1 MAWIDLFKKQAKEQ
15 EKESPETIIGSS
27 ATEIYGGY
35 LAEEYLGEIIEIRER
50 YKIYDQMRRQSG
62 VMKMLYKASASPIRS
77 TQWGFR
83 PLKGNEEN
91 SMATG
96 QVEFMEA
103 AFPDNLFKKLVKD
116 MTSSLVFGFYLGE
129 RYYQPFEY
137 NGKLFLRP
145 KVKYFSQRSVE
156 RWMVDRQEGLIG
168 IDQES
173 YGDVAAGGSVFIG
186 RDRLVHFAIDQ
197 EGDNYEGISPFRMC
211 LGNWRRKNVNYQK
224 IAVGNNFLAIP
235 FISVEQ
241 SKDAQGRLEEEDLER
256 LSSVLKKRS
265 KGDTT
270 LSHIVPPKGFT
281 LNEIGS
287 NFDPVKLYECNDR
300 EDQEMIKSFCANF
313 LLLTGKT
320 GSFALGESLAKFFM
334 QSLDEMAGGMDRAI
348 TDDLVKPTIELNL
361 GEEVLIEAYHTEI
374 DQRGSKDLAEVLNV
388 LKQSR
393 FIKLGSKDE
402 SWAREKFGLR
412 ERMEDDIVE
421 EPPPEPPPMPGE
433 EPPTNPFQQ
442 QSKKKVQLSKSSIKS
457 QANGSAKRLRKL
469 QEKISDEYEKQL
481 TLVVEKKIKK
491 LRTALAKTDIS
502 KAKVKLADFEVNASK
517 EVKAISDIVLSA
529 YDEETKSLENALALA
544 KPKSK
549 SQIRAMFKNTTEADL
564 ADIISK
570 MDNQL
575 LYLLYESI
583 DQFTDLDALV
593 ELLSSSAI
601 KTVSAGKAKSTVLPA
616 KAVNT
621 ARRESFAQHS
631 EEIES
636 YSFYNSS
643 PVAEICKYLAGRTIK
658 AGDPDVEAYTPPL
671 HYNCATVMIP
681 NLKEFKDNPEPK
693 PLAPSQKQIDSVN
706 IGIKAALY

>member
-1 MAWIDLFKKQAKEQ
+1 MGWIDFFKKEAKAQ
-15 EKESPETIIGSS
+15 EKKSPETIIGSS

-50 YKIYDQMRRQSG
+50 YRIYDQMRRQSG
-62 VMKMLYKASASPIRS
+62 VMKMLYKATSSPIRS
-77 TQWGFR
+77 AQWGFR
-83 PLKGNEEN
+83 PLKGFEDDPKA
-91 SMATG
+91 MA
-96 QVEFMEA
+96 QAEFMEA
-103 AFPDNLFKKLVKD
+103 AFPDSEFKKLVKD
-116 MTSSLVFGFYLGE
+116 KTTAIIFGFYLGE
-129 RYYQPFEY
+129 RYYRPFEY
-137 NGKLFLRP
+137 DGKLFLQP

-156 RWMVDRQEGLIG
+156 RWFVDRETGLVG

-186 RDRLVHFAIDQ
+186 REKLVHFAIDQ

-211 LGNWRRKNVNYQK
+211 IANWRRKNVNYQK
-224 IAVGNNFLAIP
+224 IAIGNNFLAIP
-235 FISVEQ
+235 FLSIEQ
-241 SKDAQGRLEEEDLER
+241 DKDTKGRLEPEDLAK
-256 LSSVLKKRS
+256 LKSTLQKRS

-270 LSHIVPPKGFT
+270 LSHIVLPRGFT
-281 LNEIGS
+281 LNEINS
-287 NFDPVKLYECNDR
+287 NFDPVKLYDCNDR

-334 QSLDEMAGGMDRAI
+334 QSLDEIANGMDQAI
-348 TDDLVKPTIELNL
+348 TRDIVEPTIKLNL
-361 GEEVLIEAYHTEI
+361 GEDVLIEAYHAEI
-374 DQRGSKDLAEVLNV
+374 DQRGNKELSEVLNN
-388 LKQSR
+388 LKQSG
-393 FIKLGSKDE
+393 FIKRGTKDE
-402 SWAREKFGLR
+402 SWVREKFGMR
-412 ERMEDDIVE
+412 ERMEDDIIE
-421 EPPPEPPPMPGE
+421 EPAPEVPPMPGQD
-433 EPPTNPFQQ
+433 PFQQ
-442 QSKKKVQLSKSSIKS
+442 QTKKRQLSKSGLIS

-469 QEKISDEYEKQL
+469 QEEISEEYEKQL

-491 LRTALAKTDIS
+491 LRTALAKTDIQ
-502 KAKVKLADFEVNASK
+502 KAKVSLDDFKVDVKKEVNA
-517 EVKAISDIVLSA
+517 ISGIVLSA
-529 YDEETKSLENALALA
+529 YDEETKSLENSLVLA

-564 ADIISK
+564 IDIISK

-593 ELLSSSAI
+593 ELLSGSAL
-601 KTVSAGKAKSTVLPA
+601 KTISAGKAKSTVLPA

-621 ARRESFAQHS
+621 ARQETFAQHS
-631 EEIES
+631 DEIES

-658 AGDPDVEAYTPPL
+658 ASDPNVETYTPPL

-693 PLAPSQKQIDSVN
+693 PLAPNQKQLDSVN
-706 IGIKAALY
+706 IGVKAALYD